1 MSIILAIR
9 LLIAIAVIVFA
20 VRLWF
25 RLFRP
30 QVSPERVRRATRTV
44 FIVIGLLIAIEQSFL
59 HFWLDKA
66 VQQRREEHMAFLEKV
81 KSRPGGLESIK
92 RKYCEKRRVALIY
105 SYKLCIYRGSPDP
118 ESGRPGFT
126 VRIQKP
132 SGYLTLVPWDYPDRI
147 LFDGVSLYG
156 VNADGEITGQALEGK
171 VNDG

>member
-9 LLIAIAVIVFA
+9 LLIAIVVIVFA

-30 QVSPERVRRATRTV
+30 QASPERMRRALRTV
-44 FIVIGLLIAIEQSFL
+44 FIVTGLLIAIEQSFL

-81 KSRPGGLESIK
+81 KSRSGGLESIK

-105 SYKLCIYRGSPDP
+105 SYKLCIYRLLLAEDDP
-118 ESGRPGFT
+118 RKARFT
-126 VRIQKP
+126 FFGIKP
-132 SGYLTLVPWDYPDRI
+132 AGYLTLLPWDYGDRSIFYGFHIAYLDASGEVVNPDENGI
-147 LFDGVSLYG
+147 
-156 VNADGEITGQALEGK
+156 
-171 VNDG
+171 